1 MKKMI
6 IAAVVL
12 LVVQIGLVL
21 ALNMSKKGISAG
33 APDTPFL
40 SFSPEAVHSLLITS
54 GAKDKI
60 LLEKGTDGWILPD
73 HFSAPVD
80 GGKVKEL
87 LDKLAG
93 IKQGFVVANT
103 PDAAK
108 RFKVDADSFED
119 HVVVKGK
126 DKTLADF
133 YVGTSPAFRQI
144 HARRA
149 DNNDIVAIP
158 LSTFELE
165 TKLDK
170 WLDTSVGTIKDAD
183 LVGLTIGDI
192 HLKKET
198 DGWKL
203 EGVKEG
209 EQVNQQE
216 VKNLI
221 TKARGL
227 AIQDVF
233 DPAKAAELIKKPVF
247 QFTAALKDGRKVD
260 YLFAEKDKDSYV
272 MKMSDRKPY
281 FKVHNLLVDSVRN
294 LNRDKLVTVAKE
306 AGDKVQSAA
315 ATAAATT
322 DATAQ
327 KEVPAGEKKQSVQ

>member
-6 IAAVVL
+6 IAAMVL
-12 LVVQIGLVL
+12 LVAQIGLAL

-33 APDTPFL
+33 APDTLFV
-40 SFSPEAVHSLLITS
+40 SFSPDAVHSLAITGGDKGNILI
-54 GAKDKI
+54 
-60 LLEKGTDGWILPD
+60 EKGKDGWILPD
-73 HFSAPVD
+73 HFKAPVD
-80 GGKVKEL
+80 GKKVNEL
-87 LDKLAG
+87 IDKLAG
-93 IKQGFVVANT
+93 IKQGFVVATT

-119 HVVVKGK
+119 HVVLKSEG
-126 DKTLADF
+126 KTLADF
-133 YVGTSPAFRQI
+133 YVGTSPGFRQI

-149 DNNDIVAIP
+149 ESKSIVAIP

-170 WLDTSVGTIKDAD
+170 WLDTSVGTIKDED
-183 LVGLTIGDI
+183 LVGLSIGDLN
-192 HLKKET
+192 LKKET

-216 VKNLI
+216 VDTLV

-227 AIQDVF
+227 AIEDVF
-233 DPAKAAELIKKPVF
+233 DPAKAAELIKKPEF

-260 YLFAEKDKDSYV
+260 YLFAKEDKDSYV

-294 LNRDKLVTVAKE
+294 LKRNRLVKVAKVE
-306 AGDKVQSAA
+306 DNKVASAVG
-315 ATAAATT
+315 TAESTE
-322 DATAQ
+322 Q
-327 KEVPAGEKKQSVQ
+327 KVPPAGEKAQSAQ

>member
-6 IAAVVL
+6 IVAAVL
-12 LVVQIGLVL
+12 LVAQIGLAL

-33 APDTPFL
+33 APDTLFL
-40 SFSPEAVHSLLITS
+40 NFSPDAVHSLAIT
-54 GAKDKI
+54 GGDKGNI
-60 LLEKGTDGWILPD
+60 LMEKGKDGWILPD
-73 HFSAPVD
+73 HFNAPVD
-80 GGKVKEL
+80 GEKVKEL
-87 LDKLAG
+87 IDKLAG
-93 IKQGFVVANT
+93 IKQGFVVATT

-119 HVVVKGK
+119 HLVIKGA

-133 YVGTSPAFRQI
+133 YVGTSPGFRQI

-149 DNNDIVAIP
+149 DNKGIVAIP

-183 LVGLTIGDI
+183 LVGLTIGDLN
-192 HLKKET
+192 LKKEKE
-198 DGWKL
+198 GWKL

-216 VKNLI
+216 VDTLV

-227 AIQDVF
+227 AIEDVF
-233 DPAKAAELIKKPVF
+233 DPAKAAEKIKNPDF
-247 QFTAALKDGRKVD
+247 QFTATLKDGRKVD
-260 YLFAEKDKDSYV
+260 YLFAKEDKDSYV
-272 MKMSDRKPY
+272 MKMSDHKPY

-294 LNRDKLVTVAKE
+294 LKRDRLVKVAKAAE
-306 AGDKVQSAA
+306 DKAGSAAGTADSTEQAVPAKEKAQSA
-315 ATAAATT
+315 
-322 DATAQ
+322 
-327 KEVPAGEKKQSVQ
+327 E